1 LSHLSE
7 LPSEPW
13 VGGDYAYQV
22 PVYHWALRTMVKE
35 MKVNVDAEDTLKAIN
50 NFTREV

>member
-1 LSHLSE
+1 
-7 LPSEPW
+7 
-13 VGGDYAYQV
+13 
-22 PVYHWALRTMVKE
+22 MVKE